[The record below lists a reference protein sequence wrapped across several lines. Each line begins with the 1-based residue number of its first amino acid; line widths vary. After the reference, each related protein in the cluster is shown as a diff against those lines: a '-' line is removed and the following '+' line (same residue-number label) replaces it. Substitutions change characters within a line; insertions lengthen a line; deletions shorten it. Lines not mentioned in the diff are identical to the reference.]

1 MCSGL
6 AGPELQARGD
16 GSGRLRRRIK
26 PKEALDEWFHVGNN
40 LRCLYNPTN
49 PDAVVVFPFATQSDR
64 LTLGEADSPHHMYF
78 ESAT

>member
-1 MCSGL
+1 MREWWWR
-6 AGPELQARGD
+6 AFPAEK
-16 GSGRLRRRIK
+16 GRLRRRIK

-64 LTLGEADSPHHMYF
+64 LTLGEADSPNHMYF